1 MLQDKL
7 RVFSGGASG
16 RTEVMMDDREAVRA
30 ARSGDE
36 EAFAHLVRRHS
47 GGLHRAVARILRDD
61 TEAWDV
67 VQMAFVRAWQ
77 RLDRYDERW
86 SFATWL
92 YRIGTNLAID
102 LLRSRASREK
112 AHKAGTEHR
121 LRVVGEP
128 PGASDLA
135 DHREV
140 DRLLDRLVGALTP
153 QQRSAFV
160 LREVEGM
167 DTAEVAEVLGC
178 SATTVRNHIFQ
189 ARKVLRRELAR
200 EYPEYLPKSH
210 RG

>member
-1 MLQDKL
+1 MLQEKL
-7 RVFSGGASG
+7 RVLSGGVSG

-36 EAFAHLVRRHS
+36 DAFAHMVRRHS

-67 VQMAFVRAWQ
+67 VQMAFVKAWQ

-102 LLRSRASREK
+102 LLRSRTSREK

-121 LRVVGEP
+121 LRVVGESP
-128 PGASDLA
+128 SASDLA
-135 DHREV
+135 DLREV
-140 DRLLDRLVGALTP
+140 DRLLDQLVDALTP

-189 ARKVLRRELAR
+189 ARKILRRELAR
-200 EYPEYLPKSH
+200 EFPEYLPKSH